1 MKDDTM
7 AESERVTTRG
17 RVRADVV
24 GVLSVVA
31 VGLAAGMVQR
41 SRSDTRR
48 RKPGDKRAAL
58 GAYLRDHLAGA
69 DAAIQVVGHLK
80 DTQQG
85 GSEGTPFDWLHEQ
98 FQRDRDVVIGLLTDL
113 RVSPRSVTRLA
124 GQAAGTMFKTAA
136 SARPG
141 ELSLFRT
148 LEGLS
153 VGVQGKRCLWR
164 AGQVLAPDVRPPG
177 GRTFGELESSAVDQ
191 WEAIERYRLALV
203 AQTFGI

>member
-1 MKDDTM
+1 MKV
-7 AESERVTTRG
+7 SEDVTTRG

-24 GVLSVVA
+24 GALGVVA
-31 VGLAAGMVQR
+31 LGLAAGMVHR
-41 SRSDTRR
+41 SRSDAHR

-58 GAYLRDHLAGA
+58 GVYLRDHLAGA

-80 DTQQG
+80 DAQQG
-85 GSEGTPFDWLHEQ
+85 GSDGTLFGWLHEQ
-98 FQRDRDVVIGLLTDL
+98 LQRDRDVVIALLTDL
-113 RVSPRSVTRLA
+113 RVSPRSVKRIA
-124 GQAAGTMFKTAA
+124 GQAAGSMLKSAA
-136 SARPG
+136 VARPG

-164 AGQVLAPDVRPPG
+164 AAQVLAPSLRPPG
-177 GRTFGELESSAVDQ
+177 GRTFAELESSAADQ
-191 WEAIERYRLALV
+191 WEAIERYRLTLV

>member
-1 MKDDTM
+1 MKV
-7 AESERVTTRG
+7 SEVVTTRG
-17 RVRADVV
+17 RVRGDVV
-24 GVLSVVA
+24 GALGVVA
-31 VGLAAGMVQR
+31 LGLAAGMVQR
-41 SRSDTRR
+41 SRSDAHR

-80 DTQQG
+80 DAQQG
-85 GSEGTPFDWLHEQ
+85 GSDGTLFGWLHEQ
-98 FQRDRDVVIGLLTDL
+98 LQRDRDVVIALLTGL
-113 RVSPRSVTRLA
+113 RVSPRSVKRLA
-124 GQAAGTMFKTAA
+124 GTAAGTMFKTAA

-164 AGQVLAPDVRPPG
+164 AGQVLAPSLRLHD
-177 GRTFGELESSAVDQ
+177 GRTFAELESSAVDQ
-191 WEAIERYRLALV
+191 WEAIERYRLTLV